1 MGPHF
6 KATAVKFSMML
17 RTWDTLPAPN
27 FVKITQK
34 IAQGA
39 CRYCIAPWT
48 WCKLIS
54 SILFWCFIFSRHRN
68 CHWFHWSVRYITQ
81 PLCCCNSFAVENNVP
96 FITVSGKGSI
106 TRQWT
111 VLEQNSVTFST
122 SDPDNDTVKMDG
134 WQPLPSSSSLSQ
146 VPNSDM
152 WEFVWTPVNMDPV
165 ELVWVKRQQIQTSS
179 SFCRCR

>member
-1 MGPHF
+1 
-6 KATAVKFSMML
+6 
-17 RTWDTLPAPN
+17 
-27 FVKITQK
+27 
-34 IAQGA
+34 
-39 CRYCIAPWT
+39 
-48 WCKLIS
+48 
-54 SILFWCFIFSRHRN
+54 
-68 CHWFHWSVRYITQ
+68 
-81 PLCCCNSFAVENNVP
+81 VP

-165 ELVWVKRQQIQTSS
+165 ELV
-179 SFCRCR
+179 